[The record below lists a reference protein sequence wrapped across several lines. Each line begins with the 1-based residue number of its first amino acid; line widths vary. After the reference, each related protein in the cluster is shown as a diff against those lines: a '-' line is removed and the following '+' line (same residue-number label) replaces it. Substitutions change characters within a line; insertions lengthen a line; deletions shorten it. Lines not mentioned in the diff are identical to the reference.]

1 VGQRFIH
8 DRQAGSTRTTGVCC
22 SITSLTRTPHALVP
36 GARHGRSRAFASY
49 QAMALSASVMAGPTV
64 WRVHELAITVIGPDR
79 TGIVAD
85 VAEALAGVG
94 ANLSD
99 STMTRLRGHFAMT
112 LICTG
117 VTAEAVEKALAP
129 IGADGRLLATVRAVQ
144 PETDVDAAG
153 EPYLV
158 SVHGADRLGIVAAV
172 TRVVAA
178 AGGNITDL
186 TTRLTGPLYV
196 LVAEVDLPRGAADGL
211 ATRLAETA
219 AELGVDVTLRR
230 ADSEIL

>member
-1 VGQRFIH
+1 
-8 DRQAGSTRTTGVCC
+8 
-22 SITSLTRTPHALVP
+22 
-36 GARHGRSRAFASY
+36 
-49 QAMALSASVMAGPTV
+49 
-64 WRVHELAITVIGPDR
+64 VHELAITVIGPDR

-85 VAEALAGVG
+85 VAEALSGVG

-117 VTAEAVEKALAP
+117 PGADAVEKALAP
-129 IGADGRLLATVRAVQ
+129 VTADGRLLATVRTVPA
-144 PETDVDAAG
+144 EEEESAAG

-172 TRVVAA
+172 TRVVAE

-196 LVAEVDLPRGAADGL
+196 LIAEVDLPPGHADDL
-211 ATRLAETA
+211 TVRLAAA
-219 AELGVDVTLRR
+219 AEDLGVDVTLRR
-230 ADSEIL
+230 AESEIL

>member
-1 VGQRFIH
+1 
-8 DRQAGSTRTTGVCC
+8 
-22 SITSLTRTPHALVP
+22 
-36 GARHGRSRAFASY
+36 
-49 QAMALSASVMAGPTV
+49 M
-64 WRVHELAITVIGPDR
+64 HELAITVIGPDR

-85 VAEALAGVG
+85 VSEALAEVG

-99 STMTRLRGHFAMT
+99 STMTRLGGHFAMT

-117 VTAEAVEKALAP
+117 PAADAVDKALAP
-129 IGADGRLLATVRAVQ
+129 ITADGRLLATVRAVE
-144 PETDVDAAG
+144 PERDPAANG

-172 TRVVAA
+172 TRVVAG

-196 LVAEVDLPRGAADGL
+196 LVAEVDLPPAQAEQLQEQL
-211 ATRLAETA
+211 AVAA

>member
-1 VGQRFIH
+1 
-8 DRQAGSTRTTGVCC
+8 
-22 SITSLTRTPHALVP
+22 
-36 GARHGRSRAFASY
+36 
-49 QAMALSASVMAGPTV
+49 MN
-64 WRVHELAITVIGPDR
+64 ELAITVIGPDR
-79 TGIVAD
+79 TGIIAD
-85 VAEALAGVG
+85 VSEALAGVG

-117 VTAEAVEKALAP
+117 PSAGDVEKALEP
-129 IGADGRLLATVRAVQ
+129 LSGLLATVRAVE
-144 PETDVDAAG
+144 PEAESGGGG

-172 TRVVAA
+172 TRVVAG

-196 LVAEVDLPRGAADGL
+196 LVAEVELPAGAAEDL
-211 ATRLAETA
+211 AGRLAVA
-219 AELGVDVTLRR
+219 AEELGVDVTLRR
-230 ADSEIL
+230 AESDVL

>member
-1 VGQRFIH
+1 VH
-8 DRQAGSTRTTGVCC
+8 D
-22 SITSLTRTPHALVP
+22 
-36 GARHGRSRAFASY
+36 
-49 QAMALSASVMAGPTV
+49 
-64 WRVHELAITVIGPDR
+64 LAITVIGPDR

-85 VAEALAGVG
+85 VAGALSGVG

-117 VTAEAVEKALAP
+117 SSADAVEKALAP
-129 IGADGRLLATVRAVQ
+129 ICADGRLLATVRTVQ
-144 PETDVDAAG
+144 PETDEDVGG

-172 TRVVAA
+172 TRVVAGV
-178 AGGNITDL
+178 GGNVTDL

-196 LVAEVDLPRGAADGL
+196 LVAEVDLPPGTAESL
-211 ATRLAETA
+211 ATRLATA
-219 AELGVDVTLRR
+219 AGELGVDVTLRR
-230 ADSEIL
+230 AESEIL

>member
-1 VGQRFIH
+1 
-8 DRQAGSTRTTGVCC
+8 
-22 SITSLTRTPHALVP
+22 
-36 GARHGRSRAFASY
+36 
-49 QAMALSASVMAGPTV
+49 
-64 WRVHELAITVIGPDR
+64 VHELAITVIGPDR

-94 ANLSD
+94 ANLTD
-99 STMTRLRGHFAMT
+99 STMTRLRGHFTMT

-117 VTAEAVEKALAP
+117 PTAGDVEKALEP
-129 IGADGRLLATVRAVQ
+129 LSGVVTTVRKVE
-144 PETDVDAAG
+144 PEADAANGG

-172 TRVVAA
+172 TRVVAG

-186 TTRLTGPLYV
+186 STRLTGTLYV
-196 LVAEVDLPRGAADGL
+196 LIAEVDLPPGAGDEL
-211 ATRLAETA
+211 AQRLAVAA
-219 AELGVDVTLRR
+219 AELGVEVTLRR

>member
-1 VGQRFIH
+1 
-8 DRQAGSTRTTGVCC
+8 
-22 SITSLTRTPHALVP
+22 
-36 GARHGRSRAFASY
+36 
-49 QAMALSASVMAGPTV
+49 
-64 WRVHELAITVIGPDR
+64 VHELAITVIGPDR

-117 VTAEAVEKALAP
+117 AEAGAVEEALAP
-129 IGADGRLLATVRAVQ
+129 LGADGRLLATVRVVQ
-144 PETDVDAAG
+144 PETDTPGGG

-186 TTRLTGPLYV
+186 TTRLTGPLYL
-196 LVAEVDLPRGAADGL
+196 LVAEVEVPPGGADELAARLAVAAD
-211 ATRLAETA
+211 
-219 AELGVDVTLRR
+219 ELGVDVTLRR
-230 ADSEIL
+230 AESEIL

>member
-1 VGQRFIH
+1 VN
-8 DRQAGSTRTTGVCC
+8 
-22 SITSLTRTPHALVP
+22 
-36 GARHGRSRAFASY
+36 
-49 QAMALSASVMAGPTV
+49 
-64 WRVHELAITVIGPDR
+64 ELAITVIGPDR

-85 VAEALAGVG
+85 VSEALAGVG

-117 VTAEAVEKALAP
+117 PSAAEVEKALSP
-129 IGADGRLLATVRAVQ
+129 LGGLLSTVRAVA
-144 PETDVDAAG
+144 PESDADADG

-172 TRVVAA
+172 TRVVAE

-196 LVAEVDLPRGAADGL
+196 LVAEVGLPPGTADDLAM
-211 ATRLAETA
+211 RLAATA
-219 AELGVDVTLRR
+219 QDLGVDVTLRR
-230 ADSEIL
+230 AESEIL